1 MQKNAIYSVAAL
13 ALSISAI
20 GLFSLNS
27 QAADEAKTAAP
38 KPALT
43 VTTVQPQRSP
53 WAVQLSANGNVAAWQ
68 EASIGSEASGLRL
81 LEVRAN
87 VGDVVRAG
95 QVLATF
101 ASESVQADVAQAKAN
116 VLEAEANAQDASANA
131 ARARTL
137 QATGALSEQQINQYQ
152 TAEQV
157 AKARVAA
164 AKATLVVQQQ
174 RLRHTQVLA
183 PDSGTISARSATV
196 GAVLGSGTE
205 LFRMVR
211 QGRLEWRA
219 EVTAAELERIQV
231 GTVTQVRTAQ
241 GTPVQGKVRMVAPT
255 VDPQTRM
262 GLVYVDLPA
271 SSLKPGMFASG
282 AFALGQTT
290 ALTVP
295 QTAVVVRDAFS
306 FVYRVGK
313 DQRVAQV
320 KVQTGRQLGDR
331 LEITSALDADA
342 VLVASGA
349 GFLNDG
355 DLVRVVQDSK
365 PNVPPAPNAPA
376 QAASK

>member
-20 GLFSLNS
+20 GLFSINS
-27 QAADEAKTAAP
+27 QAADESKAVAA

-137 QATGALSEQQINQYQ
+137 QATGALSEQQITQYQ

-164 AKATLVVQQQ
+164 ARATLVVQQQ

-231 GTVTQVRTAQ
+231 GTIAQVRTAQ
-241 GTPVQGKVRMVAPT
+241 GMPVQGKVRMVAPT

-313 DQRVAQV
+313 DQRVAQI

-365 PNVPPAPNAPA
+365 PNVPPAPSAPA